1 MPMTFKQ
8 YFLESNEP
16 AGMDTYWQHGD
27 AKVTIKDVMRH
38 LDAIKA
44 PVKQVSMV
52 KLKPIIIDQDYAGA
66 AKERVHRANL
76 QYPIIVVVS
85 KGEYKSILDGNHRAF
100 KALANDVDAMQ
111 VRELHLDAKDTPQM
125 YRDLFDYSIE
135 ALQENFVP
143 GIYGDADKK
152 YSINKLVQIVS
163 KRSPVDVSIDKI
175 IDKNKTLETAEGN
188 FLHNIKKP
196 NKAFYDRAM
205 RANTQYPVML
215 SEEGWIVDGSHRV
228 SKLKWAGHKNI
239 KVHVITKDDL
249 RQARIFSLQQ
259 IKHSERIRPMRLKGA
274 GMMGM
279 AGLAA
284 ALGDE
289 LPPDAVNR
297 MTRGGLGI
305 KGKFEAMP

>member
-1 MPMTFKQ
+1 MKFDK
-8 YFLESNEP
+8 LVNNLLKES
-16 AGMDTYWQHGD
+16 
-27 AKVTIKDVMRH
+27 
-38 LDAIKA
+38 
-44 PVKQVSMV
+44 
-52 KLKPIIIDQDYAGA
+52 
-66 AKERVHRANL
+66 
-76 QYPIIVVVS
+76 
-85 KGEYKSILDGNHRAF
+85 
-100 KALANDVDAMQ
+100 
-111 VRELHLDAKDTPQM
+111 
-125 YRDLFDYSIE
+125 
-135 ALQENFVP
+135 FVP
-143 GIYGDADKK
+143 GIYGDEDKK
-152 YSINKLVQIVS
+152 YSIDKLVKIVS
-163 KRSPVDVSIDKI
+163 KRAPINMPIDKV

-188 FLHNIKKP
+188 FLDNIKKP

-228 SKLKWAGHKNI
+228 SKLKWEGHKSI

-249 RQARIFSLQQ
+249 KQAQIFNPQQ
-259 IKHSERIRPMRLKGA
+259 VKKSERIRPMRLKGS

-297 MTRGGLGI
+297 MSRGGLGI